1 MKSLSNFHVD
11 GDWRV
16 ANAFGYLTIKKI
28 KKIIII
34 KKANKIKKKKPFHAL
49 HVHFPL
55 YAHLAAILV
64 CSTKKNDLFFNPCIR
79 G

>member
-34 KKANKIKKKKPFHAL
+34 KKANKIKKKKTFSRFARA
-49 HVHFPL
+49 FS
-55 YAHLAAILV
+55 IV
-64 CSTKKNDLFFNPCIR
+64 CTFGSHSRLFYEEK
-79 G
+79 